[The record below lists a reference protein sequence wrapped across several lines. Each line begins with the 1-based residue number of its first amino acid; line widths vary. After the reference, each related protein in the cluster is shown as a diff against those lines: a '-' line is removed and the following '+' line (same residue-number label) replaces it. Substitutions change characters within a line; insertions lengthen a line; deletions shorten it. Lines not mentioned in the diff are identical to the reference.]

1 MGETMDTLTL
11 TDDEA
16 VVLAAGL
23 GDAWRAPLATVDPG
37 SEAELTRAV
46 FRGRRS
52 LAVRDLTGPDGT
64 PLGIAAEVAK
74 RLAIGMRA
82 MFLLADEAGDW
93 LPGGLTVCLYGSTV
107 DAVELSHVVAAA
119 GVHYFRIA
127 PPPGLWQSLTGLAET
142 IYANGIAVG
151 GADAPAG
158 AVAGG
163 KPPAAALLSVARPD
177 GTRSIRI
184 SQGVAATGRGP
195 VPAKFPGVAEAIAWL
210 LA

>member
-23 GDAWRAPLATVDPG
+23 GGAWRPLLPTVDPG
-37 SEAELTRAV
+37 SETDLTRAM

-52 LAVRDLTGPDGT
+52 LAVRDLTGPDGA

-74 RLAIGMRA
+74 RLGIGMRA
-82 MFLLADEAGDW
+82 VFLLADEAGDW
-93 LPGGLTVCLYGSTV
+93 LPGGLTVCLYGCTV

-142 IYANGIAVG
+142 IYASGVA
-151 GADAPAG
+151 ADAAAATG
-158 AVAGG
+158 TAAGG
-163 KPPAAALLSVARPD
+163 KLPAAAYLHVHRPD
-177 GTRSIRI
+177 GTRSVRV
-184 SQGVAATGRGP
+184 SQGTVTTGRGP
-195 VPAKFPGVAEAIAWL
+195 VPAKFPGIAEATAWL